1 MHIICLTPLAPGVYN
16 DHCADHITAPPDG
29 WAYIPEDFPLPST
42 FPRLGSIE
50 AEELTYTREVEVER
64 EVTKTREVDSFDE
77 EGNPVKIQED
87 YTETVTVT
95 EEQEYT
101 MLTVTA
107 MMEGTLPEPDVEQF
121 ATEARAKRDKLL
133 AETDWTQVADAPI
146 DTATRTAMRVYRQQL
161 RDITEQAG
169 FPTDIVWPE
178 MPTIVK
184 ATPEPI
190 DEVVEAIIGVEVT
203 A

>member
-16 DHCADHITAPPDG
+16 DHKADHITAPPDG

-50 AEELTYTREVEVER
+50 AEELTYPREVEVER

-77 EGNPVKIQED
+77 EGNPVKMQED

-107 MMEGTLPEPDVEQF
+107 MTEGTLPEPDVEQL

-203 A
+203 E